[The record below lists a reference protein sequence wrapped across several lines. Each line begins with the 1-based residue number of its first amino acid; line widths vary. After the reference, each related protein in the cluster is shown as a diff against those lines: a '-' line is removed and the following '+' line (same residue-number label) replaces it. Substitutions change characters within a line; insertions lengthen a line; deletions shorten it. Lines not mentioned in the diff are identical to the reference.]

1 MRACGKTKQSDVTF
15 HNCDDARLIF
25 GRMRDV
31 VVGDS
36 STPSMNVAD
45 GVSLDRNFGSELNA
59 RNSCK

>member
-1 MRACGKTKQSDVTF
+1 
-15 HNCDDARLIF
+15 LIF

-31 VVGDS
+31 VVEDS